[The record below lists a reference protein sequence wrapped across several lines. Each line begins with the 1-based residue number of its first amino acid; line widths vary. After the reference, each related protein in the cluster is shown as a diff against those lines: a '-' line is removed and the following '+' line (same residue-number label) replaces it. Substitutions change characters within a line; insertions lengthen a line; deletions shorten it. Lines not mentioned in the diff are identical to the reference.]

1 VQVGVMKGIFQELDT
16 AVDEFVTQVRARA
29 ARRRTVVSPQRSR
42 PSRHVPSSLG
52 SSGAVMVATTRDVAP
67 FVVA

>member
-29 ARRRTVVSPQRSR
+29 ARRRTVGFRRSDR
-42 PSRHVPSSLG
+42 GRHVTSRRR
-52 SSGAVMVATTRDVAP
+52 SGRRAR
-67 FVVA
+67 